1 MTYHA
6 AMTKIPSHWPKGIK
20 TADEM
25 LAAALEADP
34 EFAVEWERLALAR
47 MVAARLI
54 GYRSDHGL
62 SQRELAERL
71 GVSQPRVVELES
83 GEKNPQIET
92 LVKVAAATDRHCAG
106 GPGAQARRQSGQ
118 GHTGAHLRRR
128 FAAGRRRLTA
138 TPPTKPPTTPRIF
151 RTHADVIL
159 SPRLMS
165 A

>member
-6 AMTKIPSHWPKGIK
+6 AMTDIPSHWPKGIK
-20 TADEM
+20 TADEV

-54 GYRSDHGL
+54 GYRSDHGF

-92 LVKVAAATDRHCAG
+92 LVKIAAATGLEFAIDIAPIGQEPKLVGKAFKDTPAHIYAG
-106 GPGAQARRQSGQ
+106 ASLMVAGA
-118 GHTGAHLRRR
+118 
-128 FAAGRRRLTA
+128 
-138 TPPTKPPTTPRIF
+138 
-151 RTHADVIL
+151 
-159 SPRLMS
+159 
-165 A
+165 